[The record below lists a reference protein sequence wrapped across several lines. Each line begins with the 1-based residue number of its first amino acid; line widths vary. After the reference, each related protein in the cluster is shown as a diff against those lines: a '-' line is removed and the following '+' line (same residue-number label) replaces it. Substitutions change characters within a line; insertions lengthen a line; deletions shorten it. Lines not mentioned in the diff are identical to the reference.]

1 MSFNISAWSIKQPV
15 PTIVLF
21 LILTIV
27 GLVSFPV
34 LGIDDSPN
42 IDIPSVSISV
52 SQPGADPAELESQV
66 TKKIEDTVA
75 GLGNIDHI
83 ISTVNDGSS
92 NTTVN
97 FLLGTNSDRA
107 TNDVRNAIAQ
117 IRQSLPQDIND
128 PVVKRVE
135 FAGSSIMS
143 YAVVSDRQTVE
154 QLSELI
160 D

>member
-21 LILTIV
+21 LVLTIG
-27 GLVSFPV
+27 GLLSFPL

-42 IDIPSVSISV
+42 IDVPSVSISV

-66 TKKIEDTVA
+66 TKKVEDAVA

-97 FLLGTNSDRA
+97 FLLGI
-107 TNDVRNAIAQ
+107 AIALLMMSAM
-117 IRQSLPQDIND
+117 RSPKSAKACPKTLTTRLSSESNLP
-128 PVVKRVE
+128 
-135 FAGSSIMS
+135 
-143 YAVVSDRQTVE
+143 AVLLCLTR
-154 QLSELI
+154 LFRI
-160 D
+160 AKP

>member
-21 LILTIV
+21 LVLTIG
-27 GLVSFPV
+27 GLLSFPL
-34 LGIDDSPN
+34 LGIDDSHN
-42 IDIPSVSISV
+42 IDVPSVSISV

-66 TKKIEDTVA
+66 TKKVEDAVA

-97 FLLGTNSDRA
+97 FLLEI
-107 TNDVRNAIAQ
+107 AIALLMMSAM
-117 IRQSLPQDIND
+117 RSPKSAKACPKTLTTRLSSESNLP
-128 PVVKRVE
+128 
-135 FAGSSIMS
+135 
-143 YAVVSDRQTVE
+143 AVLLCLTR
-154 QLSELI
+154 LFRI
-160 D
+160 AKP